1 MLTEEIAQ
9 SVFDP
14 DLLLAVEATASI
26 TLDADITA
34 DDIIDAAEAGQT
46 IAIGGS
52 TGGDVAEGDT
62 VTLTINGQTYTG
74 PVDGDGRFSIDVAGA
89 DLAADADATIEA
101 SVTTSTGSINGEAT
115 ATDTEDYGVDTTIVT
130 ASITLDAD
138 ITADDIIDA
147 AEAGQ
152 TIAIGGSTGGDVAA
166 GDTVTLTIN
175 GQTYTG
181 PVDGDGRFQH

>member
-1 MLTEEIAQ
+1 MNELGGEANNATVLGGEANATVLGVKPMLTVEIAQ

-34 DDIIDAAEAGQT
+34 DDIIDA
-46 IAIGGS
+46 I
-52 TGGDVAEGDT
+52 
-62 VTLTINGQTYTG
+62 
-74 PVDGDGRFSIDVAGA
+74 
-89 DLAADADATIEA
+89 
-101 SVTTSTGSINGEAT
+101 
-115 ATDTEDYGVDTTIVT
+115 
-130 ASITLDAD
+130 
-138 ITADDIIDA
+138 
-147 AEAGQ
+147 EAGQ

-181 PVDGDGRFQH
+181 PVDGNDRFQH